1 MKKLTYSSIL
11 MCLFIWFFVLP
22 SNVKADEMIF
32 GANGSIRIYNG
43 NTTYVNINQSANNLP
58 KTIYGLTG
66 NGTLNL
72 GVIDLS
78 LSPAS
83 GNINV
88 LDNSY
93 NYLIFDTCLSGNI
106 TINISNNGCSNSC
119 VATGSYQAI
128 KLSTSCTTGGN
139 SGNRFLIQVP
149 IQKWYLNEVAEMLEA
164 TSFITISNNV
174 SWAVPVTIN
183 QVFLSNEDYT
193 VLYANQQELINKL
206 NSVQTAITNMQN
218 SINSNANT
226 NTQSIINNN
235 NTNTQN
241 IINNQN
247 TNAQQAHTDAQN
259 TQNTIKDDSVDS
271 PNSSINTIK
280 GSLASNGVITS
291 LVVLP
296 VTLYQ
301 AILNSVNGTCS
312 TFSLGTLYGTSL
324 TIPCINVSNYLG
336 TTLWGS
342 IDVIIS
348 GIFIYMISRK
358 MVKVFHQLSSLKE
371 GDVLDG

>member
-11 MCLFIWFFVLP
+11 IALFIWLFILSP
-22 SNVKADEMIF
+22 SVKASELIF
-32 GANGSIRIYNG
+32 GTNGGIKVKNGSTYYVRIEDD
-43 NTTYVNINQSANNLP
+43 INNLP
-58 KTIYGLTG
+58 YTTG
-66 NGTLNL
+66 IAASGTLNT
-72 GVIDLS
+72 GTLS
-78 LSPAS
+78 MWVSPAS
-83 GNINV
+83 AGINV
-88 LDNSY
+88 LGGMNY
-93 NYLIFDTCLSGNI
+93 NYLIFDTCSTAGFK
-106 TINISNNGCSNSC
+106 INISNNGCNGSC
-119 VATGSYQAI
+119 AMSGTYSSI
-128 KLSTSCTTGGN
+128 STSTSCSVGGYTGT
-139 SGNRFLIQVP
+139 RRLVQVP
-149 IQKWYLNEVAEMLEA
+149 IQKWYLNEVAELFEVD
-164 TSFITISNNV
+164 SFITFSNDV
-174 SWAVPVTIN
+174 SWFNQLKIQ
-183 QVFLSNEDYT
+183 QVFLSDEDYT
-193 VLYANQQELINKL
+193 ITYSNQAELVNKL
-206 NSVQTAITNMQN
+206 NAVSTAITNMQN
-218 SINSNANT
+218 SINTNA
-226 NTQSIINNN
+226 

-247 TNAQQAHTDAQN
+247 TNTQNIINNQNTNAQN

-271 PNSSINTIK
+271 PNTSINTIK

-312 TFSLGTLYGTSL
+312 TFSLGSLFGTNL